1 MTNTHKASLLRMF
14 LFALVWAWGK
24 ITKTEPPMTEFILI
38 TVMFEWCVL
47 VCPLIKEKKKDGE

>member
-14 LFALVWAWGK
+14 LFALVWAWTK

-47 VCPLIKEKKKDGE
+47 TCPWIKEKKKDVE